1 MKKPKVDDLVPAPPV
16 QETRLSKSERS
27 ALGLNRSKPGPGYAK
42 TMISKPTAADKA
54 FRKERGASQAGQAVR
69 DHLGIKNEAAK
80 RIVNGVLEMEY
91 PGMGR
96 VQPPEALAQ
105 GRISA
110 DELDLGRA
118 IEMEHTNDPTEA
130 EAIAIDHL
138 SEDPEYYTKLHR
150 AGIGQDTSPAKSYM
164 VGSPM
169 ATGTMTGTT
178 SGG

>member
-16 QETRLSKSERS
+16 QEARLSKSERT

-42 TMISKPTAADKA
+42 AMANQPTEADKA

-69 DHLGIKNEAAK
+69 IRNEAAE
-80 RIVNGVLEMEY
+80 RIVNGVLEMDY
-91 PGMGR
+91 PGISS
-96 VQPPEALAQ
+96 VPPPEALAQ

-118 IEMEHTNDPTEA
+118 IEMEHTDDPTEA